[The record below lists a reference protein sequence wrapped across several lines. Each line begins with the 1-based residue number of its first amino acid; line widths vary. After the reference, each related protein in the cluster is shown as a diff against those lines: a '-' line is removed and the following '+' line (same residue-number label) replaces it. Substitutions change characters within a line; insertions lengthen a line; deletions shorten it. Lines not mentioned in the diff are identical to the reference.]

1 MKIHLKI
8 EMDNQALCE
17 SLILIKS
24 IIPFIHKCKS
34 TYMYMYVL

>member
-8 EMDNQALCE
+8 EMDNQALSE